1 MPSMFDAATRLRFQ
15 RRIETLTPQSE
26 RLWGTLSP
34 ERMVCHLSDQVRL
47 ALGELPTRRGSGP
60 MSFPPIRWLVIDVV
74 TWPHGT
80 KGPPEAFKTQPAVWS
95 RDVASLGALL
105 ERFATLAGQRDWP
118 DHPLFGRMSGPLWG
132 RLTCKHFDHH
142 LRQFGV

>member
-1 MPSMFDAATRLRFQ
+1 MFDAATRLRFQ

-26 RLWGTLSP
+26 RRWGTLSP

-60 MSFPPIRWLVIDVV
+60 MSFPPIRWLVIDVMP
-74 TWPHGT
+74 WPHRT
-80 KGPPEAFKTQPAVWS
+80 KGPAEAFKTQPAVWS

-105 ERFATLAGQRDWP
+105 ERFATLAAQRDWP
-118 DHPLFGRMSGPLWG
+118 DHPQFGRMSGSLWG